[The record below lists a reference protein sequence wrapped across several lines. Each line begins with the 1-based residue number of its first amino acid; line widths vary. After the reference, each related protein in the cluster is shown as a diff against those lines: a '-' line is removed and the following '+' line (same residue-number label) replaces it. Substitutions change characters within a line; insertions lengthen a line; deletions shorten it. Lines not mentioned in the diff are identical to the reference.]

1 MVLLLEQLKEL
12 LKKHDPRRGLIRK
25 CSVKRPLMKR
35 NWDEIFLGCHPM
47 VGACVWTT
55 PRGQINRSTNLTDS
69 MAPEHFRYRC
79 HFNHHKGTTHAKRSK
94 HGPICQC
101 VCIQITLVS
110 YFLSFFNGSNGQ
122 ST

>member
-79 HFNHHKGTTHAKRSK
+79 HLNHHKGTTHAKRSK
-94 HGPICQC
+94 RKTRANLPMRLYPNYPSLLFFI
-101 VCIQITLVS
+101 
-110 YFLSFFNGSNGQ
+110 SF
-122 ST
+122 